1 MGWVTDRAT
10 MLVLVVALGIG
21 PWGCAHTKPRA
32 AQPPSDDVRS
42 ELGTIGV
49 APASGAP
56 PAPLMAPTR
65 GKAAGALKGAGGG
78 FVAGATPGLYL
89 LTAAGSGCIGGGGGQ
104 GAATLCALVIMTG
117 LGVATAGGTVGAVGG
132 TVYGLVAADSA
143 STIAA
148 AEDALTRA
156 AADVDVQR
164 SLREHVLRELG
175 EHGSLTFV
183 DLGERTAAD
192 GAPEDHRRWKHDG
205 IDTVLDV
212 TVSQL
217 GLAGGSGV
225 KPRVGVSMVA
235 RARLIRTADGV
246 EVYGRPTVRSR
257 AGRPTRRRR
266 SVRSWRQARAGWPLT
281 SPACS
286 FHPIRY
292 ATRRRRRRSSPSRR
306 RRRRDRHGIAHGIGA
321 CRLTP
326 SGTSFV

>member
-117 LGVATAGGTVGAVGG
+117 LGVAAAGGTVGAVGG

-246 EVYGRPTVRSR
+246 EVYAQTFEYGGAADRTVTGWAADEAAFRQELD
-257 AGRPTRRRR
+257 AGTRRLAADIARVLFPPDP
-266 SVRSWRQARAGWPLT
+266 VRDDAPTAPPVEPLEA
-281 SPACS
+281 PA
-286 FHPIRY
+286 P
-292 ATRRRRRRSSPSRR
+292 P
-306 RRRRDRHGIAHGIGA
+306 
-321 CRLTP
+321 
-326 SGTSFV
+326 

>member
-117 LGVATAGGTVGAVGG
+117 LGVAAAGGTVGAVGG

-246 EVYGRPTVRSR
+246 EVYAQTFEYGGAADRTVTGWAADEAAFRQELD
-257 AGRPTRRRR
+257 AGTRRLAADIARVLFPPDP
-266 SVRSWRQARAGWPLT
+266 VRDDTPTAPPVEPLEA
-281 SPACS
+281 PA
-286 FHPIRY
+286 P
-292 ATRRRRRRSSPSRR
+292 P
-306 RRRRDRHGIAHGIGA
+306 
-321 CRLTP
+321 
-326 SGTSFV
+326 

>member
-117 LGVATAGGTVGAVGG
+117 LGVAAAGGTVGAVGG

-246 EVYGRPTVRSR
+246 EVYAETFEYGGAADRTVTGWAADEAAFRQELD
-257 AGRPTRRRR
+257 AGTRRLAADIARVLFPPDP
-266 SVRSWRQARAGWPLT
+266 VRDDAPTAPPVEPLEA
-281 SPACS
+281 PA
-286 FHPIRY
+286 P
-292 ATRRRRRRSSPSRR
+292 P
-306 RRRRDRHGIAHGIGA
+306 
-321 CRLTP
+321 
-326 SGTSFV
+326 

>member
-21 PWGCAHTKPRA
+21 PWGCVHTKPRA

-49 APASGAP
+49 ATASGAP

-89 LTAAGSGCIGGGGGQ
+89 VAAAGSGCIGGGGGQ

-117 LGVATAGGTVGAVGG
+117 LGVAAAGGTVGAVGG

-156 AADVDVQR
+156 VADVDVQR

-246 EVYGRPTVRSR
+246 EVYAETFEYGGAADRTVTGWATEEAAAFRQELE
-257 AGRPTRRRR
+257 AGTRRLAADIARMLFP
-266 SVRSWRQARAGWPLT
+266 SEPVRDEAPPAPPVEPLEA
-281 SPACS
+281 P
-286 FHPIRY
+286 
-292 ATRRRRRRSSPSRR
+292 
-306 RRRRDRHGIAHGIGA
+306 
-321 CRLTP
+321 TP
-326 SGTSFV
+326 P